1 MPGLISCPFCDYCEI
16 LSESDMIFECRNVQ
30 CAKQSCRKC
39 RQVNHLPVRCVE
51 SGLEYDQTRLRKMV
65 EEKLTLAL
73 ARQCH
78 RCKKLFL
85 KTDGCNKMVSAWYQ
99 TCQTWICIFFL
110 FRLRFSH
117 LLHFYRYYRFLKTEG
132 CDSWL
137 SVHDIRLVSD
147 LTFFFVC

>member
-30 CAKQSCRKC
+30 CGKQSCRKC

-85 KTDGCNKMVSAWYQ
+85 KTDGCNKMVSA
-99 TCQTWICIFFL
+99 
-110 FRLRFSH
+110 
-117 LLHFYRYYRFLKTEG
+117 
-132 CDSWL
+132 
-137 SVHDIRLVSD
+137 
-147 LTFFFVC
+147 